1 MADLPERFTGGGFVT
16 MRRNLIGLGLILL
29 LTGSAQAQTPALDTL
44 VIAQS
49 VDLETLEPAEIR
61 STNGTNIAMHLW
73 GTLLRTEDS
82 GEIVPFLAESYSFN
96 AAGTEIAFK
105 IRKGLTCE
113 DGEPLTADDV
123 AYTFNRAADP
133 QLKFNGN
140 TPGFVFSSLGFDG
153 AYVAAED
160 VAVIKTKTY
169 QPIAP
174 GLISRVFI
182 HCRDAY
188 EKLASADAA
197 RKPVAS
203 GPYRLT
209 QWVKDDRVVLER
221 RPEFTLRAS
230 PFKTLVWRVIPAAST
245 RAAELLA
252 GSIDIAANILPDQ
265 QEAINRSGRAAVKTV
280 NGTRRIYIGF
290 NQKESFAKAS
300 PGGAAIQKP
309 EVRRALQY
317 AIDVPTIC
325 RTLLGAE
332 CERATGPANIGHPTL
347 KPYPFDPAQAEALLD
362 AAGYKRGTDG
372 VRFKLTFQSPNG
384 RYLSDGN
391 VALAVG
397 QYLTDIG
404 VETKVELLDFVS
416 AFQPLTRK
424 HDAGPLFLLGSGGA
438 TWSQIYDMSL
448 FSAKTAGANYA
459 EWMNPEW
466 ETRWRQLSHVR
477 DPAAQQ
483 KLVNEMLEI
492 FYEDPPWLL
501 LYSQPDF
508 YGVSNRV
515 EWKPRRDEEIYAAE
529 VRLKQS

>member
-1 MADLPERFTGGGFVT
+1 MRKDLAA
-16 MRRNLIGLGLILL
+16 LL
-29 LTGSAQAQTPALDTL
+29 LALAIGPAQAQAPAADTL

-73 GTLLRTEDS
+73 GTLLRTEGN
-82 GEIVPFLAESYSFN
+82 GEIVPFLAEGYRIN
-96 AAGTEIAFK
+96 EAGTEIAFD

-113 DGEPLTADDV
+113 DGEPLTAEDV

-133 QLKFNGN
+133 KLKFNGN
-140 TPGFVFSSLGFDG
+140 TPGFVFGSLGFDG
-153 AYVAAED
+153 AYAASEH
-160 VAVIKTKTY
+160 VAVIRTKSY

-174 GLISRVFI
+174 GLISRVFV
-182 HCRDAY
+182 HCKDSY
-188 EKLASADAA
+188 EKLSLEAAA
-197 RKPVAS
+197 RQPVAS
-203 GPYRLT
+203 GPYRFVR
-209 QWVKDDRVVLER
+209 WAKDDRVVLER
-221 RPEFTLRAS
+221 RPEFTLRES

-252 GSIDIAANILPDQ
+252 GNVDIAANILPDQ
-265 QEAINRSGRAAVKTV
+265 QEAINGSLRATVKAID
-280 NGTRRIYIGF
+280 GTRRIYIGF

-317 AIDVPTIC
+317 AVDVPAIC
-325 RTLLGAE
+325 RNLLGAE
-332 CERATGPANIGHPTL
+332 CERATGPANIGNPKL
-347 KPYPFDPAQAEALLD
+347 KPYPFDPARAEALLD
-362 AAGYKRGTDG
+362 AAGYRRGADG

-404 VETKVELLDFVS
+404 VVTKVELLDFVS
-416 AFQPLTRK
+416 AYQPLTRK

-448 FSAKTAGANYA
+448 FSSKTAGANYA
-459 EWMNPEW
+459 EWMNPDW
-466 ETRWRQLSHVR
+466 ESRWNRLSETR
-477 DPAAQQ
+477 DPARQQ
-483 KLVNEMLEI
+483 ALVDEMLEV
-492 FYEDPPWLL
+492 FHQDPPWLL

-508 YGVSNRV
+508 YGVGNRID
-515 EWKPRRDEEIYAAE
+515 WTPRRDEEIYAAE
-529 VRLKQS
+529 ANLKKS

>member
-1 MADLPERFTGGGFVT
+1 MRPELV
-16 MRRNLIGLGLILL
+16 GLGLLLILN
-29 LTGSAQAQTPALDTL
+29 GAADAQAPARDTL

-82 GEIVPFLAESYSFN
+82 GEIVPFLAEGYTYN
-96 AAGTEIAFK
+96 EAGTEIAFK
-105 IRKGLTCE
+105 IRKGLNCE
-113 DGEPLTADDV
+113 DGEPLTAEDV

-153 AYVAAED
+153 AYAAADD
-160 VAVIKTKTY
+160 VAVIKTKSY
-169 QPIAP
+169 QAIAP

-182 HCRDAY
+182 HCKDSY
-188 EKLASADAA
+188 QKLAPADAA

-203 GPYRLT
+203 GPYRMA

-221 RPEFTLRAS
+221 RSEFTLRES
-230 PFKTLVWRVIPAAST
+230 GFKTLVWRVIPAAST

-252 GSIDIAANILPDQ
+252 GNIDIAANILPDQ
-265 QEAINRSGRAAVKTV
+265 QQAINGSNRATVKTV

-300 PGGAAIQKP
+300 PGGAAIQKA

-317 AIDVPTIC
+317 AVDVPTIC

-332 CERATGPANIGHPTL
+332 CERATGPANIGHPSL
-347 KPYPFDPAQAEALLD
+347 KPYPYDVAKAEALLD
-362 AAGYKRGTDG
+362 AAGYRRGPDG

-404 VETKVELLDFVS
+404 VDTRVELLDFVS
-416 AFQPLTRK
+416 AYQPLTRK

-448 FSAKTAGANYA
+448 FSAKIAGANYA

-466 ETRWRQLSHVR
+466 EKRWSQLSTVR
-477 DPAAQQ
+477 EPQAQQ

-492 FYEDPPWLL
+492 FYQDPPWLL

-508 YGVSNRV
+508 YGVSQRI
-515 EWKPRRDEEIYAAE
+515 EWRPRRDEEIYATE
-529 VRLKQS
+529 VRLRQS